1 MSHCYTKNPI
11 KKERDVM
18 EKETWVARKIPR
30 QNQPIAE
37 QFSQVIIKKY
47 GHDVL
52 YCQVNLWW
60 IRHRPSQYQR
70 LFRGK
75 SWAK

>member
-1 MSHCYTKNPI
+1 
-11 KKERDVM
+11 M

-52 YCQVNLWW
+52 
-60 IRHRPSQYQR
+60 
-70 LFRGK
+70 
-75 SWAK
+75 